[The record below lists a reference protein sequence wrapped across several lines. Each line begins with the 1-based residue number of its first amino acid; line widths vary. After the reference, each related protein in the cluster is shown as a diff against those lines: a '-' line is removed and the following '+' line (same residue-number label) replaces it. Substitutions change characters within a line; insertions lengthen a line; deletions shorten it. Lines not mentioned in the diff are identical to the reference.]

1 MECWKRSKVKS
12 NNIRRRRMTIPI
24 EIESSLAEHIND
36 NNNINYDG
44 DDYDKSRGY
53 DYCCGMSRTLFNQR
67 NDQAAVQLIYS
78 IDSKESSDF
87 SVNNNNCRIIWRS
100 KRWKIIAGVVVLA
113 VIAIVIVAVLLS
125 KGSKKI
131 DENDDDVEKIPDVEK
146 YQPPSS
152 SKLSKF
158 KRGAVCVDDAYC
170 ADVGGKILERNGSA
184 VDAAIAAALCNGMA
198 NMQNMGLGGAFV
210 MTVYDKTSKKAY
222 YLNARDRAPMA
233 AYGDMYRNKSKDAS
247 FTGPLAVAIP
257 GEIAGYW
264 AAHQRF
270 GKLPWADL
278 FTDAIAMCKNGWKL
292 SNAQWSDLFK
302 NKASIEKD
310 PTLRSLFVNETTKEF
325 KKPGSIIKADTL
337 CKTYKVLA
345 EKGADEFYNG
355 TLGRTLI
362 EDLQKHGGI
371 LTMNDLS
378 TYSAKW
384 QEPLETELS
393 NGLKLF
399 TSNFPTS
406 GALLIFIMNIFD
418 EFKFNPNSLN
428 GDENTIKTY
437 HRMLE
442 TFKYAYAVRSKLGDP
457 EFHDMT
463 ELANNLTSRDY
474 AREIK
479 ARINDSRTW
488 NDAAHYEGGTRL
500 LEDHGTAQISVVS
513 PDGDAVS
520 ITSTLNTFFGSGLVS
535 ENTGI
540 LLNSGMDDFSIPYI
554 INYFDL
560 PGNAKENLI
569 EPGKRPFSSMV
580 PSVLVDSNGD
590 LRMVIG
596 SCGGTKITTSAAFVM
611 ARTLWMNNTI
621 KEAIDAP
628 RIHHQLYPM
637 KVGYQYGV
645 LKSVVE
651 GLQKLGHKTARYR
664 GRGSVVCA
672 IEKLNDLLYGNAD
685 YRRNGGV
692 SGIN

>member
-1 MECWKRSKVKS
+1 MY
-12 NNIRRRRMTIPI
+12 
-24 EIESSLAEHIND
+24 
-36 NNNINYDG
+36 NYLQVEDANFLR
-44 DDYDKSRGY
+44 K
-53 DYCCGMSRTLFNQR
+53 
-67 NDQAAVQLIYS
+67 AQL
-78 IDSKESSDF
+78 
-87 SVNNNNCRIIWRS
+87 RWRS
-100 KRWKIIAGVVVLA
+100 KRWKIIAGVAVLA
-113 VIAIVIVAVLLS
+113 VIAIVIVAVLLLS
-125 KGSKKI
+125 KESKKI
-131 DENDDDVEKIPDVEK
+131 DENNDDVEKIPDVEE
-146 YQPPSS
+146 YQLPSL
-152 SKLSKF
+152 SKLGEF

-170 ADVGGKILERNGSA
+170 AEVGSKILERNGSA
-184 VDAAIAAALCNGMA
+184 IDAAIAAALCNGMA

-210 MTVYDKTSKKAY
+210 MTVYDKASKKAY

-233 AYGDMYRNKSKDAS
+233 AFGDMYRNKSKNAS
-247 FTGPLAVAIP
+247 FTGPLAVAVP

-264 AAHQRF
+264 AAHQKF
-270 GKLPWADL
+270 GRLPWAEL
-278 FTDAIAMCKNGWKL
+278 FTDAIAMCENGWKL
-292 SNAQWSDLFK
+292 SNAQWSDLFQ
-302 NKASIEKD
+302 NKASIEND

-325 KKPGSIIKADTL
+325 KKPGSIIKADKL

-362 EDLQKHGGI
+362 EDLRKHGGI
-371 LTMNDLS
+371 LTMDDLS

-393 NGLKLF
+393 DGLKLF

-437 HRMLE
+437 HRMIE

-474 AREIK
+474 ARAIK

-488 NDAAHYEGGTRL
+488 NDAAHYEGGTQL

-554 INYFDL
+554 INYFGL

-580 PSVLVDSNGD
+580 PSVLVDPNGD

-621 KEAIDAP
+621 KQAIDAP

-645 LKSVVE
+645 LKSVIE
-651 GLQKLGHKTARYR
+651 GLQKLGHETARYR

-672 IEKLNDLLYGNAD
+672 IEKLNGLLYGNAD